1 MAEIK
6 TVTPTEFKSEA
17 EIASASNKNFF
28 RFDKIFDPAVPTL
41 IEAKGPHALWMNYGQ
56 DNLYPQFVIEMWNK
70 SAILRTGLLAKI
82 TAVKG
87 NGLEAVEPGNEE
99 VLYNANP
106 EETWNDVWAKVVQ
119 DYEIF
124 GGYALNVIWNNAGT
138 EIAEIYH
145 VDFSK
150 VRSGVLTKENDRV
163 EYYWVS
169 SDWSRYKKPEWRP
182 RMYHRYAP
190 DLAQEY
196 PSQILYYFDHNP
208 GQIFYGLPTWISA
221 GTDVMSDVE
230 ISSYHCSHLK
240 QGLTPSMIINMNNGD
255 PGPIERQQIF
265 EEIASSFSGTENAGK
280 FFLSFNQSKD
290 TQTEIQAI
298 QPVGDDYYIQL
309 EQRISSRILSALR
322 ITNPKIAGLYLDS
335 AGGIKNT
342 TRDEMIV
349 DYELFKQQVIV
360 PDTKIL
366 IKTMNR
372 IFKMMGGTGELKV
385 IPISLFPDQVNV
397 DPTSS
402 PDLVDTK
409 SNEPTPILGNN

>member
-6 TVTPTEFKSEA
+6 TVTTQELQKETTTDKKFY
-17 EIASASNKNFF
+17 

-41 IEAKGPHALWMNYGQ
+41 MEYRGPNNLWMQYGQ

-87 NGLEAVEPGNEE
+87 NGLEVQTPSDQEI
-99 VLYNANP
+99 LDYANP
-106 EETWNDVWAKVVQ
+106 EESWNDIWAKVVQ

-124 GGYALNVIWNNAGT
+124 GGYALNIIWDQTGEN
-138 EIAEIYH
+138 IAEIYH

-150 VRSGVLTKENDRV
+150 VRSGCLNKDSDRV

-169 SDWSRYKKPEWRP
+169 SDWARFKKPEWKP
-182 RMYHRYAP
+182 RAYHKYDPKVAT
-190 DLAQEY
+190 EF

-208 GQIFYGLPTWISA
+208 GQIFYGLPTWIA
-221 GTDVMSDVE
+221 GGTDVMSDVE

-255 PGPIERQQIF
+255 PGPIERQAIF

-290 TQTEIQAI
+290 TQTEVQAI
-298 QPVGDDYYIQL
+298 QPVGDDYYINL
-309 EQRISSRILSALR
+309 EARISSRVLSALR
-322 ITNPKIAGLYLDS
+322 ITNPKICGLYLDNG
-335 AGGIKNT
+335 GGIKNST
-342 TRDEMIV
+342 KDEMII
-349 DYELFKQQVIV
+349 DYELFRQQVVI
-360 PDTKIL
+360 PDVKIL

-372 IFKMMGGTGELKV
+372 VFKMMGGTENLQV
-385 IPISLFPDQVNV
+385 VPISLFPNLPQN
-397 DPTSS
+397 DPTSA
-402 PDLVDTK
+402 PEVVDNKT
-409 SNEPTPILGNN
+409 NTPEVVTQVA

>member
-1 MAEIK
+1 MAEI
-6 TVTPTEFKSEA
+6 TT
-17 EIASASNKNFF
+17 IDNKPKEEKRFY
-28 RFDKIFDPAVPTL
+28 RFDKINDPAVPAGV
-41 IEAKGPHALWMNYGQ
+41 EFRYNNNLWINYGI
-56 DNLYPQFVIEMWNK
+56 DNAYPQFIIEMWNK

-87 NGLEAVEPGNEE
+87 NGLEAVEPGNED
-99 VLYNANP
+99 VLENANP
-106 EETWNDVWAKVVQ
+106 EETWNDIWAKVVM

-150 VRSGVLTKENDRV
+150 VRSGCLDKDSDRV

-169 SDWSRYKKPEWRP
+169 SDWTRFKKPEWKP
-182 RMYHRYAP
+182 RAYHKYNP
-190 DLAQEY
+190 DLATEF

-208 GQIFYGLPTWISA
+208 GQIYYGLPDWIA
-221 GTDVMSDVE
+221 GGTDVMSDVE

-290 TQTEIQAI
+290 TQTEVQSIM
-298 QPVGDDYYIQL
+298 PVGDDYYINL
-309 EQRISSRILSALR
+309 EARISSRVLSALR
-322 ITNPKIAGLYLDS
+322 ITNPKICGLYLDNG
-335 AGGIKNT
+335 GGIKNST
-342 TRDEMIV
+342 KDEMII
-349 DYELFKQQVIV
+349 DYELFKQQVVI
-360 PDTKIL
+360 PDEKL
-366 IKTMNR
+366 LLKTMNR
-372 IFKMMGGTGELKV
+372 VFNKMGGVGKLQV
-385 IPISLFPDQVNV
+385 IPISLFPDNPAA
-397 DPTSS
+397 DPTSA
-402 PDLVDTK
+402 PEIVDNKT
-409 SNEPTPILGNN
+409 NVPEAVTQMA